1 MIKKSRDSI
10 RNILKIEGKYSIKRV
25 YSAIVLIFSLI
36 FSTYIVVSDFFL
48 EQEINKYAIE
58 VLEILILFT
67 GGLLGMDEF
76 NKSIIEKSN
85 KAKYKPKE

>member
-1 MIKKSRDSI
+1 MIKKSKDNIIS
-10 RNILKIEGKYSIKRV
+10 ILKIEGKYSIKRV
-25 YSAIVLIFSLI
+25 YSAIVLIFSLV

-48 EQEINKYAIE
+48 HEEINKYAIE

-76 NKSIIEKSN
+76 NKSLTEKSN
-85 KAKYKPKE
+85 RAKYKPKE